1 MRKIYQNRLLIVFI
15 IFLIVLFPSSLS
27 KKSMSNN
34 NAIVIAVGI
43 DKKEEKYTLSFQVV
57 IPKQNN
63 SFRES
68 LLVLSS
74 SGENLYDI
82 YKKAET
88 QIGKR
93 IAFRHCQYIIVNE
106 EVAKT
111 EDMTKM
117 LDFLTRNKDISNSCI
132 LLCTDKS
139 ANEIMTL
146 DSKTE
151 SSISIG
157 IIEMLEAYERKYF
170 VYDTNLENFVVGAYS
185 PRKCGLMTYITTT
198 ENIDEGIGST
208 SEGGG
213 SGGSSEEGGGSSGG
227 SGGSGQSKE
236 KYLSFDGRAAVFRNA
251 KYVGL
256 FSPDDLLALNWF
268 NKSSGYSDKF
278 TIEGVTDEL
287 YTDAKIGLEL
297 LEKKSKVKAYFEGG
311 VPIVSVDVDLKVI
324 IEDIENAVQDK
335 KAVQSGRYSLTTTL
349 AGKMKEKVYSDCKS
363 ILAKM
368 VEYKADIIDI
378 YSMFNKYY
386 HKEFQDYLSSL
397 KEDEFYLSKVKIV
410 VNSNVTT

>member
-43 DKKEEKYTLSFQVV
+43 DKEDEKYTLSFQVV

-106 EVAKT
+106 ELAKT

-117 LDFLTRNKDISNSCI
+117 CDFLTRNKDISNSCI

-157 IIEMLEAYERKYF
+157 IIEMLESYEKKYF
-170 VYDTNLENFVVGAYS
+170 VYDTNLENFVVGTYS

-213 SGGSSEEGGGSSGG
+213 SGGSSDEGGGSGGG
-227 SGGSGQSKE
+227 SGGGGQSKE
-236 KYLSFDGRAAVFRNA
+236 KYLSFDGRAAVFRKA

-256 FSPDDLLALNWF
+256 FSSDDLLALNWF
-268 NKSSGYSDKF
+268 NKSSGVSDKF
-278 TIEGVTDEL
+278 TIENVTDEL
-287 YTDAKIGLEL
+287 YTEAKIGLEL

-324 IEDIENAVQDK
+324 IEDVENAIQDK
-335 KAVQSGRYSLTTTL
+335 NVVQSGRYSLTTTL
-349 AGKMKEKVYSDCKS
+349 AGKMKERVYSDCKN

-378 YSMFNKYY
+378 YSMFNKYH

-397 KEDEFYLSKVKIV
+397 KEDEFYLSKVKVV